1 MEYIQKM
8 YNQTIEKHNAAIA
21 AKKNATESQE
31 IREVLEEAAKAAQ
44 VKQTRTSTR
53 LSVATK
59 RTTVTR
65 QSTAAGTTAPKVSGQ
80 RKLTT
85 ISPFELQTEKRAKYS
100 KDMDF

>member
-31 IREVLEEAAKAAQ
+31 VREILEEAAKAAQ

-65 QSTAAGTTAPKVSGQ
+65 QSTAAPKVSGQ

>member
-21 AKKNATESQE
+21 AKKNAAESQE
-31 IREVLEEAAKAAQ
+31 VREVMEEAAKAAQ
-44 VKQTRTSTR
+44 IKQSRTSTR
-53 LSVATK
+53 LSVVAK
-59 RTTVTR
+59 RTTVTQR
-65 QSTAAGTTAPKVSGQ
+65 SAAAATPKVLGQ